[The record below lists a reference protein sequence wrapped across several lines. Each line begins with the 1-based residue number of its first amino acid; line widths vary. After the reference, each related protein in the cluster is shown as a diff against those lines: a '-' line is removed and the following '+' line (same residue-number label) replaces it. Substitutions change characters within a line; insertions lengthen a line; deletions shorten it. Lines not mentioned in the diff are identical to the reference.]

1 MTQQVYTDLE
11 SALNLD
17 RLMDFCD
24 AYHQLK
30 YGHVVKRTSWE
41 LGVFIKLYVVPQG
54 DNSVNRGIYFTVN
67 GKRTLWEPTQND
79 ITAEDWVIV
88 H

>member
-1 MTQQVYTDLE
+1 MAQQVYTDLE
-11 SALNLD
+11 AALNLD
-17 RLMDFCD
+17 KLMDFCD

-30 YGHVVKRTSWE
+30 YGHVVKRKEWD
-41 LGVFIKLYVVPQG
+41 LGTALKLYVVPRENNIV
-54 DNSVNRGIYFTVN
+54 DRGIYLIST
-67 GKRTLWEPTQND
+67 GKRILWEPTQSD

>member
-11 SALNLD
+11 MALNLD

-30 YGHVVKRTSWE
+30 YGHVVKRRGWE
-41 LGVFIKLYVVPQG
+41 LGSALKLYVVPKD
-54 DNSVNRGIYFTVN
+54 DNTVDRGIYLVVN
-67 GKRTLWEPTQND
+67 GKRTLWEPTQSD
-79 ITAEDWVIV
+79 ITAEDWLIV